1 MIHYDSPSHEIMSG
15 SQTFPPV
22 SPPGSES
29 WITRSLNLSKDEVEE
44 KAGLDHAMYL
54 EFLELS
60 MRTDIEKKGKKMK
73 KKGRNLFCCWGGNL
87 TQLWMI

>member
-1 MIHYDSPSHEIMSG
+1 MIHYDSLSDEIMSG

-22 SPPGSES
+22 SRWPGSES

-60 MRTDIEKKGKKMK
+60 MRTEI
-73 KKGRNLFCCWGGNL
+73 
-87 TQLWMI
+87 

>member
-1 MIHYDSPSHEIMSG
+1 MKSWKRFST
-15 SQTFPPV
+15 QLFTAV
-22 SPPGSES
+22 PGSES

-60 MRTDIEKKGKKMK
+60 MRTGFTFTKKKEKMR
-73 KKGRNLFCCWGGNL
+73 KKGRQNDFEKL
-87 TQLWMI
+87 TQG